1 MNLVFLGSPGAGK
14 GTVAGVIAESY
25 QIPQISTGDIF
36 REAVKKGTELGSK
49 VKSIMERGDLVP
61 DSLTVDLAK
70 ERLSRSDTLKG
81 FILDGFPRTIPQA
94 DALNEFQRIDRVVN
108 FVLDDNIV
116 IRRLSGRRVCR
127 QCGAIYHVENMPSK
141 VEGVCDVC
149 GGELYIR
156 DDDQIDSIEKRLQVY
171 KEQTEPLI
179 RYYHDKNLLTDI
191 DSSDSVESSTAQIK
205 RILQDL

>member
-14 GTVAGVIAESY
+14 GTVAGVISESY
-25 QIPQISTGDIF
+25 QITQISTGDIF
-36 REAVKKGTELGSK
+36 REAVKMGTELGSK
-49 VKSIMERGDLVP
+49 VKSIMERGELVP
-61 DSLTVDLAK
+61 DSLTVDLVK
-70 ERLSRSDTLKG
+70 ERLSRNDTLKG

-94 DALNEFQRIDRVVN
+94 DALSEFQRIDRVIN

-127 QCGAIYHVENMPSK
+127 QCGAIYHIENLPSK

-149 GGELYIR
+149 GGELYTR

-179 RYYHDKNLLTDI
+179 RYYHDEELLTDI
-191 DSSDSVESSTAQIK
+191 DSSDSVESSAAQIK
-205 RILQDL
+205 RILQEL

>member
-171 KEQTEPLI
+171 KDQTEPLI